1 MFRYQ
6 QIRIALL
13 TFALGLASV
22 WLINGSRYGLIE
34 VPVNLPQ
41 TKSGEVIVVFPRY
54 SSEIPHDVGASGG
67 GGRNED
73 RHHSNPGR

>member
-6 QIRIALL
+6 QIRMALL

-22 WLINGSRYGLIE
+22 WFIYGSKNGLIE

-41 TKSGEVIVVFPRY
+41 TKSGEVMVVFLKFK
-54 SSEIPHDVGASGG
+54 SEMGCCISAGG
-67 GGRNED
+67 GGHTDEESRSKAT
-73 RHHSNPGR
+73 H